1 MRENDDMEV
10 QGRIHNGVVVLE
22 SALPL
27 PEGTM
32 VTVSYRGAPPA
43 NSSEAHRRVRFP
55 LVRSSRPGS
64 LQLTAE
70 RVAELLEDEDVS
82 S

>member
-1 MRENDDMEV
+1 MGENDGMEI

-22 SALPL
+22 GELPL
-27 PEGTM
+27 PEGAI
-32 VTVSYRGAPPA
+32 VTVLYSGAPPA

-70 RVAELLEDEDVS
+70 RVAELLEDEGVS